1 MPWSRLW
8 EVPHFPSRIAERGK
22 CKHMW
27 KLHHVRKMRSGGR
40 EKNERPQKKPNLLT
54 LCIAL
59 TKYDSGYLFHG
70 SLLTSVKKST
80 GHCQH
85 STKSQFLSMSDKLQ
99 VCLEKICLIT
109 SLKKEQTQ
117 AVKPCWKGEMYLGY
131 FQPDLGKV
139 LSRVQHSTNICKHKH
154 PHYFST

>member
-1 MPWSRLW
+1 MRGPSFSLQDSRAR
-8 EVPHFPSRIAERGK
+8 EMRAHVKIA
-22 CKHMW
+22 
-27 KLHHVRKMRSGGR
+27 SR
-40 EKNERPQKKPNLLT
+40 EKDEKWREREKWETTEKAQSFDFMHCSHNVWLWL
-54 LCIAL
+54 
-59 TKYDSGYLFHG
+59 
-70 SLLTSVKKST
+70 SLPRQSVNVCQKST